1 MLDIYFTTVLK
12 TYLIRFDLFLSDRF
26 QGQPGTPGPK
36 GAMGPP
42 VSENVHIIIWI
53 MWIIIIIYYYTE
65 SFSVLEVNFSRFWA
79 TVFIAFK
86 DVFVPFIFSLIDLSE
101 ILGKETDP
109 SEEEAMNILT
119 TRITD
124 DDVTMMTM
132 MILIFML
139 HLLNFVV

>member
-1 MLDIYFTTVLK
+1 
-12 TYLIRFDLFLSDRF
+12 
-26 QGQPGTPGPK
+26 
-36 GAMGPP
+36 
-42 VSENVHIIIWI
+42 

-65 SFSVLEVNFSRFWA
+65 SFSVLEVNFSWFWA

-124 DDVTMMTM
+124 DDDDDINIHVTFIKFCGVIVTK
-132 MILIFML
+132 
-139 HLLNFVV
+139 